1 MTVTVQK
8 DAFSNAIRAV
18 KTSVAKIALQPAL
31 STIHIKSENGGL
43 TLTATDLET
52 SARAVC
58 EANATEPIDVCVNAN
73 SLDSIVARLSDLI
86 TLEVKEAKLLVKSGK
101 TKFELLFI
109 QPDDF
114 PQVTFEIT
122 GNGIVISKDD
132 FISGVNKAL
141 VSTST
146 DVQGIL
152 SGVCFT
158 FSNDC
163 YELASTDG
171 NRLNQIKFTTPIGQE
186 GQVVIP
192 KKILQDVIRN
202 VGEDVSIFLN
212 DKTVV
217 FQTGTCLFKQNLL
230 VGKFPEYTKLLPTT
244 FEHRAIVDR
253 NDLLHSLDRVA
264 VMCDEKSNLT
274 IFNFKDGELH
284 LNTASENGT
293 AEDTLEVSFDGAL
306 KIAFNYKFILGAI
319 KTMTSETIEF
329 GMNGAL
335 GACCITGDEGYLALI
350 MPVNKQ

>member
-1 MTVTVQK
+1 MSRLLLHGSEVSSIFELIGTNENDITKSIAWSFAECPQFLVRVIQFLFDDTDVDEDNISIIYQK
-8 DAFSNAIRAV
+8 YDDETGI
-18 KTSVAKIALQPAL
+18 
-31 STIHIKSENGGL
+31 
-43 TLTATDLET
+43 TDLE
-52 SARAVC
+52 
-58 EANATEPIDVCVNAN
+58 
-73 SLDSIVARLSDLI
+73 I
-86 TLEVKEAKLLVKSGK
+86 TDENNFYVIIEAKRGWIIPGQEQLERYSGREEFVKS
-101 TKFELLFI
+101 T
-109 QPDDF
+109 
-114 PQVTFEIT
+114 V
-122 GNGIVISKDD
+122 
-132 FISGVNKAL
+132 VNKAL

-171 NRLNQIKFTTPIGQE
+171 NRLSQIKFATQIGQE
-186 GQVVIP
+186 GQFVIP

-217 FQTGTCLFKQNLL
+217 FQTGTCLFRQNLL
-230 VGKFPEYTKLLPTT
+230 TGKFPDYVKLLPST

-284 LNTASENGT
+284 LNTASKNGT
-293 AEDTLEVSFDGAL
+293 AEDTLEISFDGEL
-306 KIAFNYKFILGAI
+306 KIAFNYRFILI
-319 KTMTSETIEF
+319 ISNYSIDFFYKRF
-329 GMNGAL
+329 N
-335 GACCITGDEGYLALI
+335 
-350 MPVNKQ
+350 